1 MVRID
6 LPPPQITPSPVFFE
20 LPLAS
25 QILRI
30 FDPTRYQTQ
39 ALTFRHNG
47 LRSRFD
53 HHLPHQ
59 NGNPQDDPQR
69 GIYYAA
75 FTLSSSLV
83 EYFGDLGVIEI
94 QAQCVAQVTLT
105 RKLELLDLRGSGA
118 MKAGSVAAL
127 AKAPD
132 RDLSQSWSRYFYE
145 NQQIYTQVDGL
156 LYFNAH
162 INAHND
168 EEAIALFERAKD
180 GLSCPSNQVIR
191 LDHPRLRPAIQQ
203 AALDNNLI
211 FMG

>member
-1 MVRID
+1 VVRID
-6 LPPPQITPSPVFFE
+6 LPPPQFAPSPVFFE

-39 ALTFRHNG
+39 ALTFCHNG
-47 LRSRFD
+47 PRSRFD
-53 HHLPHQ
+53 HHFPNQ

-69 GIYYAA
+69 EIYYAA
-75 FTLSSSLV
+75 FTLSSCLV
-83 EYFGDLGVIEI
+83 EYFGDLGLIEI
-94 QAQCVAQVTLT
+94 QAQCLAQVTLT
-105 RKLELLDLRGSGA
+105 RKLKLLDIRGSGA

-145 NQQIYTQVDGL
+145 NQQIYTQLDGL
-156 LYFNAH
+156 LYF
-162 INAHND
+162 NAHND
-168 EEAIALFERAKD
+168 EEAIALYERAQD
-180 GLSCPSNQVIR
+180 GLLCPSNRAIR
-191 LDHPRLRPAIQQ
+191 LDHPRLRSAIQQ

-211 FMG
+211 FIG